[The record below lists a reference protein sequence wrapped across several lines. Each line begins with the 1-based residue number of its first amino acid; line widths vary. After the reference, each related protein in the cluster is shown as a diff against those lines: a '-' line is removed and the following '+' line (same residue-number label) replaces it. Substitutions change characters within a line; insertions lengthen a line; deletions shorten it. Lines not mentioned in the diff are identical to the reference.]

1 MEEKTRLKKT
11 LAWFENKKIIVVL
24 AILLIVYFTVAKILK
39 STSDIRDSVKDLSQ
53 SPKTEIITEVDDY
66 STKKSVQT
74 IQLVGKVLDDKN
86 NPVSNAKVE
95 IVGIAGE
102 NDLTDDSGNFLLHYT
117 YSENTD
123 ELELMVSKKHYQSL
137 IQKIEAF
144 SDSKMNLGRLYLSK
158 VSIPNENKRKVPAS
172 ISSKEKEGSNVEF
185 KDNTFN
191 GAVINN
197 PTGPIEINSTINAKP
212 DTINNE

>member
-24 AILLIVYFTVAKILK
+24 AIILIVYFTVAKILK
-39 STSDIRDSVKDLSQ
+39 STSDIRNSVKDLSQ
-53 SPKTEIITEVDDY
+53 SPKTEIITEIDDL
-66 STKKSVQT
+66 STKESVQT

-95 IVGIAGE
+95 VVGLTGE
-102 NDLTDDSGNFLLHYT
+102 DDFTDASGNFLLHST
-117 YSENTD
+117 YSENRG

-137 IQKIEAF
+137 IQKIETF
-144 SDSKMNLGRLYLSK
+144 SDSEVNLGRLYLSK
-158 VSIPNENKRKVPAS
+158 VSIPKENKKKEPAS
-172 ISSKEKEGSNVEF
+172 YSSKEKEGSNVEF
-185 KDNTFN
+185 KENTFN

-197 PTGPIEINSTINAKP
+197 PTGPIEINSTINTRP